1 MILLREIMSDE
12 SARSLSR
19 DKYQSKK
26 EQGNQNTKGKDYFA
40 LRKRIELFL
49 ELLVYSVW
57 GTHFKGR

>member
-26 EQGNQNTKGKDYFA
+26 EHQKVTWLQVFETLNYFEKN
-40 LRKRIELFL
+40 L
-49 ELLVYSVW
+49 
-57 GTHFKGR
+57 